1 MADKDLGEG
10 IENFE
15 AEVENLKN
23 TKMKFLG
30 ITMTPTTI
38 GMLFALISSILGGLY
53 GAFQVYDDYMGMKE
67 IVRNIDVDVIETRNK
82 EIEASLDN
90 VNTEITIQLTAI
102 QKQIDDAEKRTR
114 ESKVDTR
121 EQMNNLDTQAR
132 RVEKLVRDTEAEVRQ
147 IIQNAEER
155 FDNKR
160 DALQNQYD
168 NKANNLR
175 DSNDSR
181 MTDLEGK
188 VERDNESLRA
198 GIKREMRE
206 LEETLMNKLQRALD
220 NPLANYEKHMQG
232 PSRTCQTCGHK
243 CHCYRPDCDECVN
256 DVCTQCKCKETETDA
271 RSWNGYLK

>member
-15 AEVENLKN
+15 QEVENLKN

-67 IVRNIDVDVIETRNK
+67 IVQNIDVDVIENRNK
-82 EIEASLDN
+82 EIEASLSN
-90 VNTEITIQLTAI
+90 VNKEISIQLVAI
-102 QKQIDDAEKRTR
+102 QKQLDDAEKRNR
-114 ESKVDTR
+114 ENKVDTNQQLGYL
-121 EQMNNLDTQAR
+121 EDQTR
-132 RVEKLVRDTEAEVRQ
+132 RVEKLVRDTEADIRQ

-168 NKANNLR
+168 TKASDLR
-175 DSNDSR
+175 ESSGQR
-181 MTDLEGK
+181 MTDLEEK
-188 VERDNESLRA
+188 
-198 GIKREMRE
+198 IKREMTD
-206 LEETLMNKLQRALD
+206 LETQLKSRLQRALD
-220 NPLANYEKHMQG
+220 NPLAN
-232 PSRTCQTCGHK
+232 
-243 CHCYRPDCDECVN
+243 
-256 DVCTQCKCKETETDA
+256 
-271 RSWNGYLK
+271 